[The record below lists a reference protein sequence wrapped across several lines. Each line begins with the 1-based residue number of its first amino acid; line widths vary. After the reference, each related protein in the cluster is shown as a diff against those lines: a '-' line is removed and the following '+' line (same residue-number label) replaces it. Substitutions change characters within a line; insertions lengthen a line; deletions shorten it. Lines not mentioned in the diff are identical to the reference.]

1 MPALCTIGYRGRSF
15 SGLAELLQEHG
26 VAVLVDVRYAAETR
40 QKAFAKSTLSKR
52 LPAEAG
58 IEYVHCKVLGNRNY
72 RGGPIN
78 IVDLDAGAEEVERLV
93 AERGTVAVMCA
104 CHAVQGCHREEI
116 SRTLSE
122 RNPDWTIAHI

>member
-15 SGLAELLQEHG
+15 SGLVDLLREHG

-58 IEYVHCKVLGNRNY
+58 IEYVHCQALGNRNY
-72 RGGPIN
+72 RSGPIN
-78 IVDLDAGAEEVERLV
+78 IVDLDAGAEQVERLV
-93 AERGTVAVMCA
+93 AEHRTVAVMCA
-104 CHAVQGCHREEI
+104 CRAVQGCHRSEI
-116 SRTLSE
+116 ARALSE
-122 RNPDWTIAHI
+122 RNPDWTIAHA

>member
-15 SGLAELLQEHG
+15 SGLADLLREHG

-58 IEYVHCKVLGNRNY
+58 IEYVHCQALGNRNY
-72 RGGPIN
+72 RSGPIN
-78 IVDLDAGAEEVERLV
+78 IVDLDAGAEQVERLV
-93 AERGTVAVMCA
+93 AEHGTVAVMCA
-104 CHAVQGCHREEI
+104 CRAVQGCHRSEI
-116 SRTLSE
+116 ARALSE
-122 RNPDWTIAHI
+122 RNPDWTIAHA